1 MAPRLSPRPGRT
13 ARFYRRNRRS
23 RRKHIRD
30 NTRINNTPQKR
41 EYRAKLQRARR
52 RRKPGPQT
60 DMSHKGGRLVAENR
74 KANRAR
80 GGAVEARRRRIGAR
94 RRMRSKARQSAPT
107 PRNRFYRRGGG
118 NTSNRQNRMMRRR
131 RPMRRRIMRRAYR
144 RR

>member
-30 NTRINNTPQKR
+30 NTRINNTPAKR
-41 EYRAKLQRARR
+41 RYRAKLQKARR
-52 RRKPGPQT
+52 RRKPGLLT
-60 DMSHKGGRLVAENR
+60 DMSHKGGKLVAENR

-80 GGAVEARRRRIGAR
+80 GGAVEGRRRRRRGGPAR
-94 RRMRSKARQSAPT
+94 R

-131 RPMRRRIMRRAYR
+131 RPMRRMRRRAYR
-144 RR
+144 RI

>member
-52 RRKPGPQT
+52 RRKPGPLT
-60 DMSHKGGRLVAENR
+60 DMSHKGGKLVAENR

-80 GGAVEARRRRIGAR
+80 GGAIEARRRRRRGGPAR
-94 RRMRSKARQSAPT
+94 R
-107 PRNRFYRRGGG
+107 PRNRFFRRGGG

>member
-30 NTRINNTPQKR
+30 NTRINNTPAKR
-41 EYRAKLQRARR
+41 RYRAKLQRARR
-52 RRKPGPQT
+52 SRKPGPQP
-60 DMSHKGGRLVAENR
+60 DMSHKGGKLVAENR

-80 GGAVEARRRRIGAR
+80 GGAVEGRRRRR
-94 RRMRSKARQSAPT
+94 RGGPSRP

-118 NTSNRQNRMMRRR
+118 NTSNRQNRMMQKR
-131 RPMRRRIMRRAYR
+131 RPMRRVRRRAYR
-144 RR
+144 RI

>member
-60 DMSHKGGRLVAENR
+60 DMSHKGGKLVAENR

-80 GGAVEARRRRIGAR
+80 GGAVEGRRRKRRARPARR
-94 RRMRSKARQSAPT
+94 

-118 NTSNRQNRMMRRR
+118 NTSNRQNRMMRKR
-131 RPMRRRIMRRAYR
+131 RPMRRIRRRAYR
-144 RR
+144 RI

>member
-30 NTRINNTPQKR
+30 NTRINNTPAKR
-41 EYRAKLQRARR
+41 RYRAKLQKARR

-60 DMSHKGGRLVAENR
+60 DMSHKGGKLVAENR

-80 GGAVEARRRRIGAR
+80 GGAVEGRRRRRRGGPAR
-94 RRMRSKARQSAPT
+94 R
-107 PRNRFYRRGGG
+107 PRNRFFRRGGG
-118 NTSNRQNRMMRRR
+118 NTSNRQNRMMRKR
-131 RPMRRRIMRRAYR
+131 RPTRRIRRRAYR
-144 RR
+144 RI